1 MKELLKKKGFLFDVE
16 GVLTDN
22 IDEGHGLSNTA
33 NFISLLKMLFEYI
46 TIFCRT
52 LKGAEVPFDREY
64 LHKLQFC

>member
-33 NFISLLKMLFEYI
+33 NFISLLKKHVTASKSCIFFNLFSGSI
-46 TIFCRT
+46 
-52 LKGAEVPFDREY
+52 
-64 LHKLQFC
+64 

>member
-33 NFISLLKMLFEYI
+33 NFISLLNILGCNVLNERFYI
-46 TIFCRT
+46 IQLVF
-52 LKGAEVPFDREY
+52 Y
-64 LHKLQFC
+64 LWDFSF